1 MRILYERENLMKENY
16 NRTLYACF
24 IGYVV
29 QAIVNNFVPLLFL
42 TFQKTYG
49 IPLTK
54 ITMLVTINFGLQLTV
69 DMISPRFIDKIGY
82 RASMIIAHVSAAI
95 GLAALTVLPECF
107 SDPFHGILLAVM
119 FYAIGGGLLEVL
131 VSPIVEACPTEN
143 KEKAMSLLH
152 SFYCWGHVG
161 VVLLST
167 IFFRF
172 FGIENWKVMAIIWA
186 FVPALNIIL
195 LSKAPITHILD
206 EGEQGLTLKELFCM
220 KLFWVLMLL
229 MLCAGACEQS
239 VSQWASTLAEKG
251 LGVSKTIGD
260 LAGPML
266 FAILMGLSRLFY
278 GKYGEKIDLEKFMIF
293 SGILCAISYL
303 LIALVPFPIVGF
315 LGCGLCGISVGI
327 LWPGTFSIGAAEVRN
342 GGTLM
347 FALFALAG
355 DLGCGGGPTL
365 VGMVSGMMDDNLKA
379 GILAALI
386 FPALLLMGIFWNR
399 RVRKESGSL

>member
-1 MRILYERENLMKENY
+1 MKENY